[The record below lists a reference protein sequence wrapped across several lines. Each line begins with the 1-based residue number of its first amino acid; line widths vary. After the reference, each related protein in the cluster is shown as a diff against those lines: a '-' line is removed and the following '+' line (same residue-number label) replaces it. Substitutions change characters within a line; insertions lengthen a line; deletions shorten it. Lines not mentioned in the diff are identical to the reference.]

1 MNLGGGLSPIR
12 HEGKLAHVVRD
23 PRTGLIHQPHETVE
37 IVRRATDSIERSLI
51 YARFADGASIVLF
64 ATDIEEERPG
74 E

>member
-1 MNLGGGLSPIR
+1 
-12 HEGKLAHVVRD
+12 
-23 PRTGLIHQPHETVE
+23 LIHQPHETVE

-64 ATDIEEERPG
+64 ATDIEEEHPG